1 MVTRADEYLVALDL
15 GTSGLKVAV
24 TTPRGEIA
32 GSVQER
38 YPLHVLGG
46 GGVEQ
51 DPEDWWRA
59 ITRGT
64 RREHLVRAALEAMAF
79 SSLELLEAMAESRAI
94 PLLRVDGGAAAN
106 DWLMQF
112 QADMLGIPVERPDIV
127 ETFLER
133 GPADA
138 ALQARITAFR
148 QKQPHLR
155 FIDGDARYLPLAR
168 DPRFDALMQ
177 RVGVRHPLPD

>member
-64 RREHLVRAALEAMAF
+64 LLSARA
-79 SSLELLEAMAESRAI
+79 
-94 PLLRVDGGAAAN
+94 
-106 DWLMQF
+106 
-112 QADMLGIPVERPDIV
+112 
-127 ETFLER
+127 
-133 GPADA
+133 
-138 ALQARITAFR
+138 
-148 QKQPHLR
+148 
-155 FIDGDARYLPLAR
+155 
-168 DPRFDALMQ
+168 
-177 RVGVRHPLPD
+177 